1 MLTIA
6 GRALSYTV
14 YGKGPCCVVALGGWG
29 CPPLIWEPLQ
39 PFVEDALTLY
49 AFGYPG
55 IDGSQPLD
63 DFSEYTPQALAQRF
77 LTAMQLLQ
85 LHRPAVMAHSM
96 GTAVALSMVLE
107 APSEL
112 SALILLGP
120 NAGGS
125 VPGLPLALNEKRD
138 EVLSFYRRHPRQ
150 INKAL
155 RRLVLQPVVTQP
167 DPAIAKR
174 LREAIDSMDR
184 MALLGELFGTA
195 HADLSAAIPLLP
207 PTLCL
212 VGDQDQLSTP
222 EIFAAHSIPVQTL
235 PDCGHMATLEQPEK
249 VAQAILPFLAQQA
262 SFSLPSHSQHA
273 EKWST

>member
-1 MLTIA
+1 M
-6 GRALSYTV
+6 
-14 YGKGPCCVVALGGWG
+14 VALGGWG
-29 CPPLIWEPLQ
+29 CPPFIWEPLQ

-63 DFSEYTPQALAQRF
+63 DFSEYTPQALAHRF

-85 LHRPAVMAHSM
+85 LHRPVLMAHSM
-96 GTAVALSMVLE
+96 GTEVALSMVLE

-120 NAGGS
+120 NAGGGA
-125 VPGLPLALNEKRD
+125 PGLPFSLNEKRD

-155 RRLVLQPVVTQP
+155 RRLVLQPMVTQP
-167 DPAIAKR
+167 DPVIAKR
-174 LREAIDSMDR
+174 LRDAIDTMDR
-184 MALLGELFGTA
+184 TALLGELFGA
-195 HADLSAAIPLLP
+195 ANADLSAAIPLLP

-212 VGDQDQLSTP
+212 IGDQDQLSTP
-222 EIFAAHSIPVQTL
+222 EIFAAHCIPVQTL
-235 PDCGHMATLEQPEK
+235 PDCGHMATLEQPQK
-249 VAQAILPFLAQQA
+249 VAQAILPFLEQQELL
-262 SFSLPSHSQHA
+262 FSSSHSQHA
-273 EKWST
+273 EKRRP